1 MENNCEICGGNE
13 EVGHGDWC
21 IVERQNQVINENLE
35 KVENENEK

>member
-21 IVERQNQVINENLE
+21 IVKIQNQE
-35 KVENENEK
+35 VENER

>member
-21 IVERQNQVINENLE
+21 IVENQNKE
-35 KVENENEK
+35 VEDDRL